1 MSSLDQLKQT
11 FFDECSEALQQIE
24 LGLPDIRD
32 GSGSEDTINA
42 VFRGV
47 HSVKGGAGI
56 FGFEDLVRF
65 AHVFETVLDEMRS
78 GKLAATQ
85 EIVDTLLQ
93 ANDVLTDLISM
104 SRSGE
109 SIPPDFGSEC
119 RAALQQILHAN
130 SGGEGIAD
138 DSAAPADF
146 EGIDFTPVQVDF
158 DEVHA
163 EQGGTEEGASISG
176 EHEYKI
182 VFRPKPELLKKA
194 NEPLY
199 IIRELKK
206 LGALDLVAETDRL
219 PPLAELEAD
228 QPYLGWTGTLRTTAT
243 REEVDDVF
251 EFVVGDCE
259 LEITQIDAALAPA
272 PGAPAEAASA
282 ADSSA
287 WEGMVGSV
295 VPPDVMAE
303 KPAANIALSVI
314 PTPVVEA
321 ASSVQAAPAKP
332 SPAPMASPDTPM
344 PVASVPPSAAPPL
357 VPTLDRV
364 EAAPAAKPQA
374 AKPAAAGAT
383 TTRVELEKID
393 RVVNMVGELVI
404 AQAMLG
410 QVVHS
415 LPEDVSG
422 RLVQVLEEVT
432 HHTREL
438 KDSVMSMRAQQV
450 NAVFQRMPRLVR
462 ELAVKTAKKVK
473 LELAGENTEVDRS
486 IIERLGDPL
495 THIIRN
501 SIDHGIEAPSDR
513 AAAGKAEEGTIRLSA
528 EHRGGRIVIEVKD
541 DGAGINSERV
551 LQKARDRG
559 LVSAE
564 ATLSDDEINNLIF
577 LPGFSTAEKI
587 SDISGRGVG
596 MDVVRRNIQDVGGR
610 ISLKSDRGRG
620 MTIQLALPL
629 TLAVMDGMVI
639 RVGSETYVM
648 PMSAIVECLRP
659 PASDIHALIGT
670 PGMLRLRGNLVPLVQ
685 LCDLLDISSTASGSD
700 ERVII
705 ITDAGEGARFGIVVD
720 ELCGH
725 QQVVV
730 KSIEE
735 SYGSV
740 PGIAGATILG
750 NGRVAFILDVEKLS
764 DIASSNQNVQ
774 TGVAR
779 FVNGESKAAVA
790 VG

>member
-78 GKLAATQ
+78 GKLAATE

-104 SRSGE
+104 SRSGD

-119 RAALQQILHAN
+119 RAALQQILQAN
-130 SGGEGIAD
+130 SGGEPID
-138 DSAAPADF
+138 DGDAAPADF
-146 EGIDFTPVQVDF
+146 EGIDFVPVQVSF
-158 DEVHA
+158 DEP
-163 EQGGTEEGASISG
+163 EDNGAASG
-176 EHEYKI
+176 EHEFKI

-199 IIRELKK
+199 IIRELRK
-206 LGALDLVAETDRL
+206 LGTLDLVAELDRL
-219 PPLAELEAD
+219 PPLTELEAD
-228 QPYLGWTGTLRTTAT
+228 TPYLGWTGTLHTPAG
-243 REEVDDVF
+243 REQIDEVF

-259 LEITQIDAALAPA
+259 LEIIEVGAIPSADQAPDAA
-272 PGAPAEAASA
+272 AAS
-282 ADSSA
+282 S

-295 VPPDVMAE
+295 VPPDVAGDVPTMEFSPSVVPPAGP
-303 KPAANIALSVI
+303 PAA
-314 PTPVVEA
+314 
-321 ASSVQAAPAKP
+321 
-332 SPAPMASPDTPM
+332 
-344 PVASVPPSAAPPL
+344 PSAY
-357 VPTLDRV
+357 
-364 EAAPAAKPQA
+364 AAPAAPSAPAESSA
-374 AKPAAAGAT
+374 AAMTAPPASATPASAPAPAVPDHAEAAPPAPRPAAAKAPGTGAT

-410 QVVHS
+410 QVVHG

-501 SIDHGIEAPSDR
+501 SVDHGIELPADR
-513 AAAGKAEEGTIRLSA
+513 AAAGKPEEGTIRLSA
-528 EHRGGRIVIEVKD
+528 EHRGGRIVIEIRD

-559 LVSAE
+559 LVGPDAV
-564 ATLSDDEINNLIF
+564 LSDDEINNLIF

-610 ISLKSDRGRG
+610 ISLKSDRGKG

-685 LCDLLDISSTASGSD
+685 LCELLDIGSSASGAD

-764 DIASSNQNVQ
+764 DIASSQNVQ
-774 TGVAR
+774 TGVTR
-779 FVNGESKAAVA
+779 FVNGESKVA
-790 VG
+790 IAGN

>member
-65 AHVFETVLDEMRS
+65 AHVLETVLDEMRG
-78 GKLAATQ
+78 GKLAATE

-119 RAALQQILHAN
+119 RAALQQILQAN
-130 SGGEGIAD
+130 SGGEGIDD
-138 DSAAPADF
+138 DSPAPADF
-146 EGIDFTPVQVDF
+146 EGIDFVPVQVNF
-158 DEVHA
+158 DEPDA
-163 EQGGTEEGASISG
+163 EEGGAAAG
-176 EHEYKI
+176 AREFKI

-206 LGALDLVAETDRL
+206 LGKLDLVAELERL
-219 PPLAELEAD
+219 PALADLEAD
-228 QPYLGWTGTLRTTAT
+228 QPYLGWTGTLRTDAS
-243 REEVDDVF
+243 REAVDEVF

-259 LEITQIDAALAPA
+259 LEISEVGAAAAEALSASPPADAA
-272 PGAPAEAASA
+272 
-282 ADSSA
+282 A

-295 VPPDVMAE
+295 VPPDVVEDLPNVESA
-303 KPAANIALSVI
+303 PSVV
-314 PTPVVEA
+314 P
-321 ASSVQAAPAKP
+321 S
-332 SPAPMASPDTPM
+332 SPAPVAPSVQLTP
-344 PVASVPPSAAPPL
+344 P
-357 VPTLDRV
+357 
-364 EAAPAAKPQA
+364 AAPAAMSAPVPA
-374 AKPAAAGAT
+374 PAPMPAPVSTPVASASPASGDHAEAAPPPARPATAKPAGAGAT

-410 QVVHS
+410 QVVHG

-462 ELAVKTAKKVK
+462 ELAVKTSKRVK
-473 LELAGENTEVDRS
+473 LEMAGENTEVDRS

-501 SIDHGIEAPSDR
+501 SVDHGIEAPADR
-513 AAAGKAEEGTIRLSA
+513 AAAGKPEEGTIRLSA
-528 EHRGGRIVIEVKD
+528 EHRGGRIVIEIKD

-559 LVSAE
+559 LVSTDAV
-564 ATLSDDEINNLIF
+564 LNDDEINNLIF

-685 LCDLLDISSTASGSD
+685 LCDLLDIGSSASGND

-764 DIASSNQNVQ
+764 DMASSQNVQ
-774 TGVAR
+774 TGVTR
-779 FVNGESKAAVA
+779 FVNGESKMAAA
-790 VG
+790 AG

>member
-24 LGLPDIRD
+24 LGLTDIRD
-32 GSGSEDTINA
+32 DAGSEDTINA
-42 VFRGV
+42 VFRSV

-56 FGFEDLVRF
+56 FGFEDLVKF
-65 AHVFETVLDEMRS
+65 AHVFETVLDAMRS
-78 GKLAATQ
+78 GKLAATPD
-85 EIVDTLLQ
+85 IVDTLLQ
-93 ANDVLTDLISM
+93 ANDVLSDLVSM

-109 SIPPDFGSEC
+109 SIPQDFGLEC
-119 RAALQQILHAN
+119 RMALEQILQAN
-130 SGGEGIAD
+130 SDGEPTGD
-138 DSAAPADF
+138 NSPAPADF
-146 EGIDFTPVQVDF
+146 EGLDFVPIRAENF
-158 DEVHA
+158 DSVED
-163 EQGGTEEGASISG
+163 ENTER
-176 EHEYKI
+176 EYKI
-182 VFRPKPELLKKA
+182 VFRPKPDLLRKA

-199 IIRELKK
+199 ILRELRK
-206 LGALDLVAETDRL
+206 LGTLDLVVETDRL
-219 PPLAELEAD
+219 PHLAELEVD
-228 QPYLGWTGTLRTTAT
+228 RPYLGWVGTLRTSAK
-243 REEVDDVF
+243 REQIDEIF

-259 LEITQIDAALAPA
+259 LEITTSSAELNFSTTVPAPEIVVSPSLEPQPSSPVQPSSPAAVAALPLANAAPQPA
-272 PGAPAEAASA
+272 TLLGATSAEPRPTASKTAAAS
-282 ADSSA
+282 
-287 WEGMVGSV
+287 
-295 VPPDVMAE
+295 
-303 KPAANIALSVI
+303 
-314 PTPVVEA
+314 
-321 ASSVQAAPAKP
+321 
-332 SPAPMASPDTPM
+332 
-344 PVASVPPSAAPPL
+344 
-357 VPTLDRV
+357 
-364 EAAPAAKPQA
+364 
-374 AKPAAAGAT
+374 AT

-415 LPEDVSG
+415 LPEDVSS
-422 RLVQVLEEVT
+422 RLLQVLEEVV

-462 ELAVKTAKKVK
+462 ELAAKTGKKVR
-473 LELAGENTEVDRS
+473 LEMVGENTEVDRS
-486 IIERLGDPL
+486 IIERLADPL

-501 SIDHGIEAPSDR
+501 SIDHGIEAPADR
-513 AAAGKAEEGTIRLSA
+513 IAAGKPEEGTIRLAA
-528 EHRGGRIVIEVKD
+528 EHRGSRIVIEIRD

-559 LVSAE
+559 LVSSD
-564 ATLSDDEINNLIF
+564 ATLNEDEINNLIF

-639 RVGSETYVM
+639 RVASETYVM

-659 PASDIHALIGT
+659 PASEIHNLIGT

-685 LCDLLDISSTASGSD
+685 LWELLDLSPPSASSD
-700 ERVII
+700 ERVVI
-705 ITDAGEGARFGIVVD
+705 ITDAGEGSSFGIVVD

-764 DIASSNQNVQ
+764 DLANSQNGSV
-774 TGVAR
+774 GVSRFANGDAR
-779 FVNGESKAAVA
+779 A
-790 VG
+790 VGFANGARHVVPPQVREAAF